1 MSYYNVD
8 EDWRQPTKRPLWQ
21 THKLWPVVFTVY
33 VYSEKRHPQ
42 ANNLKYCPAIQD
54 TSRDEH
60 SLERGAAL
68 YRSK

>member
-1 MSYYNVD
+1 MLMRIGDNQQKGHYG
-8 EDWRQPTKRPLWQ
+8 R
-21 THKLWPVVFTVY
+21 HKLWPVVFTVY